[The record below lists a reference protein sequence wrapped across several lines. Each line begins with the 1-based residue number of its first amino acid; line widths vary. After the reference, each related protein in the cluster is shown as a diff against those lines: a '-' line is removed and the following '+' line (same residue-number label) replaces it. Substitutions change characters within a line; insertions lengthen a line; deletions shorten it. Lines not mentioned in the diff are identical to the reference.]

1 MVGEVGGLD
10 VVIVCNGWEGHRVE
24 TSICVEGFQVG

>member
-10 VVIVCNGWEGHRVE
+10 VVIVCNGWEGPSFE
-24 TSICVEGFQVG
+24 TNICVEGFQVN